1 MKISIKTIF
10 ILSNSLSVIFALL
23 FIFVTSNLY
32 NKTQEI
38 RSLENVHHL
47 MQERA
52 IELKQSSD
60 ELTRYARLYVAT
72 KETQYRDIYFDILS
86 MRNGNIKGLKHC
98 CPVYWELPEPI
109 RTQRHPLENQLSL
122 KNRMSKLPYLDSE
135 FGNLKESEDNSNQ
148 LVKLEIKAFSAV
160 EGLHEDGNGKF
171 TIEKIPNQGLAI
183 QLLSSE
189 QYRLA
194 KESIMLPIDDFLH
207 SLSNRTKTTLAKH
220 QTEID
225 DAFVH
230 LITLLTSALLLIF
243 YSLYLMKKRVIV
255 PINYLTKSIISNE
268 SMNYEIDKEIQND
281 DEIGFM
287 IERFF
292 KMKKTIDDDLKRL
305 EFALSAGRQGWF
317 DFDLV
322 KSQIVVSA
330 QYASLLDWP
339 SEQFIMSLEEWR
351 EGIHPEDIITVL
363 TALNLGID
371 GRKKGDVEFRRIKNN
386 GEIMW
391 VYAIGEVV
399 DWKEDGSPKRL
410 IGMATDI
417 TESKRQQE
425 ALKTLAHYD
434 TLTNLPNRNLF
445 TDRFLQAVTHSH
457 ITKTQ
462 LAICY
467 LDLDNF
473 KPINDQFGH
482 AVGDQLLVQV
492 ANCLKECVN
501 ENDTVSRQGGDEFI
515 LLLSDFK
522 DFSECEKTLD
532 KIHIALSKPF
542 SINGRNHFISASSGV
557 TVYPKDSGDIDTLL
571 RHADNAMYQAKI
583 AGKNRYSLFNPEH
596 DEKAIYKHGRLTEI
610 EDALNKN
617 QFQLYYQPKVN
628 MKTGKVFGAEA
639 LIRWLHPIKGLIPPL
654 EFLPIIEGTDLEI
667 SIGNWVIEQA
677 MIQLQN
683 WNEQNIDIEISV
695 NIASHHLQSS
705 SFISSLESLLNQYPK
720 IDPNKLQLEILESSA
735 LGDIE
740 TISHVI
746 DECRNRLNLNV
757 ALDDFGTGY
766 SSLTHLRNL
775 SANTVKIDQTFVRDI
790 LEDPDD
796 YAIIDGVISLA
807 NAFERTV
814 IAEGVETVEQG
825 LILLLMHCDN
835 AQGYGIARPMPAKEI
850 PNWLNK
856 YQANNQWIE
865 FSKVPRNRQERELEI
880 LKLTTA
886 QWRKRFLD
894 NLALTDLTKT
904 DWPIMDTEK
913 CSCGT
918 WVRRAI
924 QEQLFEEKWINN
936 IDKIH
941 NEIHDVAKKL
951 KMEFL
956 RNDGRVNK
964 VHIDTLENTFKQL
977 HDVIKQWYSEH

>member
-10 ILSNSLSVIFALL
+10 TLSNYVSIVFALL
-23 FIFVTSNLY
+23 FILGLLDLY

-38 RSLENVHHL
+38 RSIEHAHHL
-47 MQERA
+47 MLEKAR
-52 IELKQSSD
+52 ELKQSSD
-60 ELTRYARLYVAT
+60 ELTRYARLYVIS
-72 KETQYRDIYFDILS
+72 KETQYKDIYFNILS
-86 MRNGNIKGLKHC
+86 MRNGENENLKHY
-98 CPVYWELPEPI
+98 CPVYWELPESI
-109 RTQRHPLENQLSL
+109 RTQRHPLEKKSSL
-122 KNRMSKLPYLDSE
+122 QDRMRKLPYLDSE
-135 FGNLKESEDNSNQ
+135 FKNLNKSANNSNQ
-148 LVKLEIKAFSAV
+148 LVNLEIKAFNAL
-160 EGLHEDGNGKF
+160 EGLFKDKYGKY
-171 TIEKIPNQGLAI
+171 TIERTPNQQLAI
-183 QLLSSE
+183 QLLSSAE
-189 QYRLA
+189 YRLA
-194 KESIMLPIDDFLH
+194 KQSIMLPIDDFLH
-207 SLSNRTKTTLAKH
+207 SLSDRTKLSVKN
-220 QTEID
+220 QKNKID

-230 LITLLTSALLLIF
+230 LVIFLIMALSTRF
-243 YSLYLMKKRVIV
+243 YSLYITKKRVIA
-255 PINYLTKSIISNE
+255 PINYLTKSIINNLPLNHE
-268 SMNYEIDKEIQND
+268 LNKQVQND

-287 IERFF
+287 IDSFF

-317 DFDLV
+317 DFDLINNH
-322 KSQIVVSA
+322 IVVSA
-330 QYASLLDWP
+330 QYAQLIDLP
-339 SEQFIMSLEEWR
+339 AAQFIMPLEEWR
-351 EGIHPEDIITVL
+351 EGIHPEDRITVM
-363 TALNLGID
+363 TALNLSID
-371 GRKKGDVEFRRIKNN
+371 GRKKGDVEFRRVKDN
-386 GEIMW
+386 GEIIW

-399 DWKEDGSPKRL
+399 DWKDDGSPKRL

-434 TLTNLPNRNLF
+434 TLTDLPNRNLF
-445 TDRFLQAVTHSH
+445 TDKFLQAVTHSH

-492 ANCLKECVN
+492 ANTLKKNVN
-501 ENDTVSRQGGDEFI
+501 ENDTVSRQGGDEFV

-532 KIHIALSKPF
+532 KIHTALSKPF

-557 TVYPKDSGDIDTLL
+557 TVYPNDSADIDTLL

-583 AGKNRYSLFNPEH
+583 AGKNRYSLFNSEQ
-596 DEKAIYKHGRLTEI
+596 DEKAIYKHGRLSEI

-628 MKTGKVFGAEA
+628 MRTGKVFGAEA
-639 LIRWLHPIKGLIPPL
+639 LIRWLHPKKGLVPPL

-667 SIGNWVIEQA
+667 GIGNWVIEQA
-677 MIQLQN
+677 MIQLQD
-683 WNEQNIDIEISV
+683 WNSQGVDIEISV

-705 SFISSLESLLNQYPK
+705 SFITSLELLLSNYPK

-735 LGDIE
+735 LGDLK

-775 SANTVKIDQTFVRDI
+775 SANTVKIDQTFVRDV
-790 LEDPDD
+790 LEDPGD
-796 YAIIDGVISLA
+796 YAIIDGIVGLA
-807 NAFERTV
+807 SAFDRLV
-814 IAEGVETVEQG
+814 IAEGVETIEQG

-835 AQGYGIARPMPAKEI
+835 AQGYGIAKPMPANEF
-850 PNWLNK
+850 PEWLNQ
-856 YQANNQWIE
+856 YQANNEWIE
-865 FSKVPRNRQERELEI
+865 FAKTPRNRQERELEI
-880 LKLTTA
+880 LKLTTD
-886 QWRKRFLD
+886 QWRKRFID
-894 NLALTDLTKT
+894 NLGLTDLTKI
-904 DWPIMDTEK
+904 DWPIMDTERS
-913 CSCGT
+913 SCGT

-924 QEQLFEEKWINN
+924 QEQLFEEKWIRS

-941 NEIHDVAKKL
+941 NNIHDVAKRL
-951 KMEFL
+951 KMEFIE
-956 RNDGRVNK
+956 NKGRVK
-964 VHIDTLENTFKQL
+964 KAHIDTLENTCKQL
-977 HDVIKQWYSEH
+977 HDFIDQRVA